1 MSNGRL
7 PNRYHRRLRPSAKK
21 LAKRYR
27 SWADDFI
34 GLLGS
39 LQAAPLQGDALGRG
53 CYKVRLAITSKGKG
67 KSGGARVIT
76 YVKVVGQTVY
86 LLTVY
91 DKSEREDLA
100 PGELDDLLM
109 AAGLG

>member
-1 MSNGRL
+1 M
-7 PNRYHRRLRPSAKK
+7 
-21 LAKRYR
+21 

-39 LQAAPLQGDALGRG
+39 LQTMPVQGDALGRG
-53 CYKVRLAITSKGKG
+53 CYKVRLAIASKGKG

-76 YVKVVGQTVY
+76 YVKVVGETVY

-100 PGELDDLLM
+100 PGELDDLLT